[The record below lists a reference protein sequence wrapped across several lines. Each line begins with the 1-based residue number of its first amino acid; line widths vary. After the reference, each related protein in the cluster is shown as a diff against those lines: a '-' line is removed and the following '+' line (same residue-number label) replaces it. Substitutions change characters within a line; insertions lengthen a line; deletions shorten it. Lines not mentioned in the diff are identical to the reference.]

1 MLSEFNNDTL
11 ANMIKTNPELEP
23 LIQSIIAANKKTT
36 SMLVHELRNPLALL
50 KGTIQ
55 FIEMK
60 QPEVKNYKYWDQVQD
75 LIDDME
81 CIMKDASLLN
91 NSNQLVKENTNL
103 ISLMEN
109 IIGSFMPQAISRE
122 INLTLTVAPDSK
134 EAFLNY
140 NCDSGKLKQ
149 VFINMIKNAFEATQ
163 PGSFIHIELALLPG
177 NASSPTKL
185 SISISNNGNP
195 IPEEALESIFQP
207 FVTFKKNGTGVGLAL
222 SRNIIDLHY
231 GSISVVS
238 DDNLTSFTIMLP
250 L

>member
-11 ANMIKTNPELEP
+11 ANMIKTNPELDA
-23 LIQSIIAANKKTT
+23 LIQSITTTNKKTT
-36 SMLVHELRNPLALL
+36 SMFVHELRNPLALL

-55 FIEMK
+55 YIEMK
-60 QPEVKNYKYWDQVQD
+60 QPEVKNYKYWDQVQE
-75 LIDDME
+75 LINDME
-81 CIMKDASLLN
+81 RIMQDASLLN
-91 NSNQLVKENTNL
+91 NSNQLTKEDTNL

-122 INLTLTVAPDSK
+122 IDLTFTVAPGSE
-134 EAFLNY
+134 EAFMNY
-140 NCDSGKLKQ
+140 HCDSGKLKQ

-163 PGSFIHIELALLPG
+163 RGNFIHIELSYLPG
-177 NASSPTKL
+177 AAPSPSKL
-185 SISISNNGNP
+185 SIAISNNGHP

-222 SRNIIDLHY
+222 ARKVIDLHY

-238 DDNLTSFTIMLP
+238 DECLTKFTILLP